1 MKLQNNKKIGD
12 FFKKYQYFDFD
23 DAWKNCWAPQIT

>member
-12 FFKKYQYFDFD
+12 FFKNISISILMMLGKTVGHL
-23 DAWKNCWAPQIT
+23 K